1 MKLELHWQIL
11 IGMLLGAS
19 IGIAVNSRL
28 SSRQTELSAHLP
40 PGVQRAS
47 VDDTADL
54 IEIRWT
60 TTTGAE
66 ERRVVDPT

>member
-28 SSRQTELSAHLP
+28 STRQTELSAHCRQVCSAP
-40 PGVQRAS
+40 AS
-47 VDDTADL
+47 M
-54 IEIRWT
+54 IR
-60 TTTGAE
+60 
-66 ERRVVDPT
+66 PT